1 MKNTMSTMVKHLVAC
16 SALLFLFICFA
27 ELLTGCASP
36 VSANPRLAPHL
47 DVSFHEMVNAPNG
60 ASYVF
65 HVQWT
70 TYSLPNEIWGRGEA
84 SISVPPTG
92 VLGDYYIDNTVHG
105 QPTTRILAVV
115 GVTNHTA
122 YGTLWLEVLSYNDGK
137 PLWSSVTRLI
147 TSSIIGQTP
156 EASRGTH

>member
-1 MKNTMSTMVKHLVAC
+1 MSKLYPLGRVRMKNTMSTMVKHLVAC

-92 VLGDYYIDNTVHG
+92 VLGDYEALAKPSRTQAVRLASG
-105 QPTTRILAVV
+105 RFFAGFSMMRRGAAEQPGETGLF
-115 GVTNHTA
+115 
-122 YGTLWLEVLSYNDGK
+122 
-137 PLWSSVTRLI
+137 PCF
-147 TSSIIGQTP
+147 
-156 EASRGTH
+156 